1 MGEEASKNRR
11 EEEEIEYKGA
21 LIKIQPQFSEQ
32 FLFRGMQSQVSE
44 DVRMIEEVLR
54 EELKADEVRK
64 QPVEFGVIVHY
75 LLRNYTSTLL
85 GQIVHPIHGRVV
97 IRDRIVQIAETLLMV
112 VERKYRKIME
122 QIEEGRIPPTE
133 NLREEIERIL
143 RLHTTA
149 MLAIRE
155 SVNRLQT
162 LHHIN
167 APPTQRPPLANTKI
181 GYELG

>member
-1 MGEEASKNRR
+1 MSEETNEKKRSS
-11 EEEEIEYKGA
+11 EEVEYLGT
-21 LIKIQPQFSEQ
+21 LIRVQPQLSEQ
-32 FLFRGMQSQVSE
+32 FLFKSMQSQISE

-85 GQIVHPIHGRVV
+85 GQIVHPIYGRVV

-112 VERKYRKIME
+112 VERRYNQIMK

-133 NLREEIERIL
+133 SLREEIERIL

-155 SVNRLQT
+155 SINRLQT